1 MARTLDP
8 NAHAQRRQAFLEV
21 AAQVIERK
29 GYEGM
34 TIQDILNTMQ
44 ASKGAFYH
52 YFASK
57 EALLEGLVEQVV
69 AFTLTR
75 LEATITVP
83 HLTAPEKLRRIF
95 AESNQRKLE
104 QKGLMLALG
113 KALHTE
119 GNGVIK
125 ERVQSRARHRM
136 ADLLSII
143 LRQGVTEGAFDLPDP
158 EHVGRP
164 LVAVLQEFQSSVWDA
179 VMNARGTEPKVHIT
193 DLVDAYNDV
202 LARMLGVQAEE
213 CALIDAEQVSEW
225 GETSAGHVQRE
236 PETNLGHG

>member
-8 NAHAQRRQAFLEV
+8 DAHAQRRQAFLEV

-52 YFASK
+52 YFDSK
-57 EALLEGLVEQVV
+57 EALLEGLVEHVV
-69 AFTLTR
+69 EFTLTR
-75 LEATITVP
+75 LEAVTTVP

-95 AESNQRKLE
+95 SQSNQRKLE

-113 KALHTE
+113 KALHAE

-125 ERVQSRARHRM
+125 ERVQSRVRHRM
-136 ADLLSII
+136 ANLLSTIVA
-143 LRQGVTEGAFDLPDP
+143 QGVTEGAFRLPYP

-164 LVAVLQEFQSSVWDA
+164 LVAVLQEFESIFWDV
-179 VMNARGTEPKVHIT
+179 VMNARGTEPKARIT
-193 DLVDAYNDV
+193 DVVDAYNDV
-202 LARMLGVQAEE
+202 LARMLGIQAQGF
-213 CALIDAEQVSEW
+213 ALIDADQVSLW
-225 GETSAGHVQRE
+225 GEPQTDHTKWE
-236 PETNLGHG
+236 PEPKLSHG